1 MTEGHGDD
9 SYKFGRKP
17 TADFSSNIHTHVDHS
32 RLIERIAAAGI
43 DLSHYPDPLA
53 RPLAARIASWLG
65 VGSDCV
71 MVTNG
76 VTEAIYLIARSL
88 GGRRAAIVEPTFS
101 EYGDACR
108 EASVEIDHISDLS
121 QVTSAHDIV
130 WLCNPNN
137 PTGRVTPRDTILST
151 AGKFPDTIF
160 VIDQAYSDYT
170 LLPVISPGEA
180 ISAGNMILLG
190 SFTKRFSLPAL
201 RIGYAV
207 APEQLIAAINSR
219 RLPWSVNSIAIAAA
233 ILLLDDPSLSE
244 EIPAETL
251 HSEALRLAARIQE
264 MGIEVLPTDCNFI
277 LCRLPEG
284 QSAADMK
291 LALMNDHGLLIRDA
305 SNFYGLTP
313 SHFRVAAQTVS
324 ENNLLIDKIEQ
335 WLHR

>member
-32 RLIERIAAAGI
+32 RLIERIAASGI

-53 RPLAARIASWLG
+53 RPLAARIAKWLG
-65 VGSDCV
+65 ISAGCV

-76 VTEAIYLIARSL
+76 VTEAIYLIARSI
-88 GGRRAAIVEPTFS
+88 GAARAAIVEPTFS

-108 EASVEIDHISDLS
+108 ESSVEIDHISDLS

-130 WLCNPNN
+130 WVCNPNN
-137 PTGRVTPRDTILST
+137 PTGHVTPREIILST
-151 AGKFPDTIF
+151 ARKFPDTVFI
-160 VIDQAYSDYT
+160 IDQAYSDYT
-170 LLPVISPGEA
+170 LLPVISPDEA

-190 SFTKRFSLPAL
+190 SFTKRYSLPAL

-207 APEQLIAAINSR
+207 APQHIINAINSR

-233 ILLLDDPSLSE
+233 ILLLDDATLSKA
-244 EIPAETL
+244 IPVKKL
-251 HSEALRLAARIQE
+251 HDEALRLSSRLRE
-264 MGIEVLPTDCNFI
+264 MGIEVQPTDCNFI

-284 QSAADMK
+284 RNAAQMK

-305 SNFYGLTP
+305 SNFHGLTP
-313 SHFRVAAQTVS
+313 SHFRVAAQTAS
-324 ENNLLIDKIEQ
+324 ENNLLIEKIKE

>member
-32 RLIERIAAAGI
+32 RLMKRIAASDI

-65 VGSDCV
+65 VSAGCV
-71 MVTNG
+71 TVTNG
-76 VTEAIYLIARSL
+76 VTEAIYLIARSS

-108 EASVEIDHISDLS
+108 EASVKIDHISDLS
-121 QVTSAHDIV
+121 QVSSCHDIV

-137 PTGRVTPRDTILST
+137 PTGKVTPREVIVST
-151 AGKFPDTIF
+151 AKKYPDTIF
-160 VIDQAYSDYT
+160 VVDQAYSDYT
-170 LLPVISPGEA
+170 RLPVVSPAEA
-180 ISAGNMILLG
+180 IEAGNMVLLG
-190 SFTKRFSLPAL
+190 SFTKRYSLPAL

-207 APEQLIAAINSR
+207 APESIINAINSR

-233 ILLLDDPSLSE
+233 ILLLDDPTLSE
-244 EIPAETL
+244 EIPADTL
-251 HSEALRLAARIQE
+251 HQEALRIASLFKEI
-264 MGIEVLPTDCNFI
+264 GIEVMPTDCNFI
-277 LCRLPEG
+277 LCRLPRG
-284 QSAADMK
+284 GNAAQMK
-291 LALMNDHGLLIRDA
+291 LDLMNDYGLLIRDA
-305 SNFYGLTP
+305 SNFHSLTP
-313 SHFRVAAQTVS
+313 SHFRVAAQTPA
-324 ENNLLIDKIEQ
+324 ENNLLIEKIKQ